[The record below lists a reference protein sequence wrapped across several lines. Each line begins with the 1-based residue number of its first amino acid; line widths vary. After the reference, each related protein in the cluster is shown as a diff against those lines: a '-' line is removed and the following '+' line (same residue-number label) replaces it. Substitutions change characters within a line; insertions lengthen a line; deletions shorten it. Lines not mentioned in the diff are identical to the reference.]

1 MNGRCYV
8 CVLLIEDQKLRA
20 GEQRSHELWCYRDR
34 TKMGLKGEE
43 GRGKE
48 KREKKAI
55 EEQLKDTGV
64 SDCVD
69 TITFDLEF
77 EFRKEVEILLC
88 VCL

>member
-1 MNGRCYV
+1 
-8 CVLLIEDQKLRA
+8 
-20 GEQRSHELWCYRDR
+20 
-34 TKMGLKGEE
+34 MGLKGEE

-48 KREKKAI
+48 KKEKKAI

-77 EFRKEVEILLC
+77 GFRKEVEILLC